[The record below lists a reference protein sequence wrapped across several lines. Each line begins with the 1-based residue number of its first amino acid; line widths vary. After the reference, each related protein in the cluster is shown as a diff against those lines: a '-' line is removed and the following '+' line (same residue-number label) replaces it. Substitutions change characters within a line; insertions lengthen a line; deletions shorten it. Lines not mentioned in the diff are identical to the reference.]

1 MAIIPPRT
9 GHGNNESVA
18 ANAQLHTLTGGIDKR
33 GVLTLCMN
41 RPAVHNAFDAKMIRE
56 LTGTLQA
63 ADKDETVRMVV
74 ITGTGSCFSAG
85 ADLNWMSSLVRASQ
99 DENKRDALRLAKLM
113 RSLNYLSKPTIA
125 KINGAAFGGGL
136 GLIAAC
142 DITVAVDNARFG
154 LTEARLGLAPA
165 VISPYVIR
173 RIGETYARRYFLSA
187 ERFNSQ
193 TAYDIGL
200 IQQIVTAEQLDEVVE
215 DTIRQL
221 LKSGPTAVAE
231 CKQLVFKIAGHDAD
245 SQKVTDEYTAALIAR
260 LRVSSEGQ
268 EGLAAFL
275 EKRKPGWID
284 D

>member
-1 MAIIPPRT
+1 MALFPSRT

-18 ANAQLHTLTGGIDKR
+18 ADARLHTLTGGIDKR

-41 RPAVHNAFDAKMIRE
+41 RPGVHNAFDADMIRE
-56 LTGTLQA
+56 LTGALQA
-63 ADKDETVRMVV
+63 ADKDETVRIVV

-85 ADLNWMSSLVRASQ
+85 ADLNWMRSLIEASQ
-99 DENKRDALRLAKLM
+99 DENERDALRLAKLM

-187 ERFNSQ
+187 ERFDSQ
-193 TAYDIGL
+193 RAYDIGL
-200 IQQIVTAEQLDEVVE
+200 IQQVVAAEQLDEVIE
-215 DTIRQL
+215 DNIRQV

-231 CKQLVFKIAGHDAD
+231 CKQLVFKIAGHNAD
-245 SQKVTDEYTAALIAR
+245 SQKVTDKYTAGLIAR
-260 LRVSSEGQ
+260 LRVSGEGQ

-275 EKRKPGWID
+275 EKRKPGWIND
-284 D
+284 